1 MIECKILH
9 ETLAQIIAE
18 GLAQVADYV
27 DRCDAE
33 AGHLVIFDRREDWQW
48 RDEIFQERRAAVS
61 GIEIDGWG
69 M

>member
-9 ETLAQIIAE
+9 ETLAQ
-18 GLAQVADYV
+18 VADYV
-27 DRCDAE
+27 DRCDVE
-33 AGHLVIFDRREDWQW
+33 TGHLVIFDRREDRQW